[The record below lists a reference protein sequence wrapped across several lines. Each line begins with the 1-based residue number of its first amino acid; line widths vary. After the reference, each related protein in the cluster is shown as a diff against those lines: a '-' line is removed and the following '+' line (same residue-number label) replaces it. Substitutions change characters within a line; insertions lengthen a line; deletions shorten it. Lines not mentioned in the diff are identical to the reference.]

1 MRRRSA
7 LATLAA
13 LGSSVLAGCSLDRE
27 RIHDDPPTVRPST
40 EMTERTPTATA
51 TPEEST
57 PRPGDVPADRVVD
70 GEAVAENGVGVTAD
84 RWFALDEIRYENGDG
99 GHETVTADR
108 GWFVAWEFTVAN
120 RGDDGVDSL
129 PDSVF
134 ELRVDGETYAHIHE
148 FPGGVQFD
156 ALDQPDSEPQIRALA
171 WYSGP
176 RPRGGRVPPAGLRGA
191 GPARLPALPGLGPL
205 IARRGR
211 ASEPVYLT
219 GRRTLPGGE

>member
-1 MRRRSA
+1 
-7 LATLAA
+7 
-13 LGSSVLAGCSLDRE
+13 V
-27 RIHDDPPTVRPST
+27 
-40 EMTERTPTATA
+40 
-51 TPEEST
+51 
-57 PRPGDVPADRVVD
+57 
-70 GEAVAENGVGVTAD
+70 
-84 RWFALDEIRYENGDG
+84 
-99 GHETVTADR
+99 
-108 GWFVAWEFTVAN
+108 EFTVAN

-171 WYSGP
+171 WYSGLDPGEAVSLQLVYEAPVRPDYRHYLAWDP
-176 RPRGGRVPPAGLRGA
+176 RSPVEG
-191 GPARLPALPGLGPL
+191 
-205 IARRGR
+205 